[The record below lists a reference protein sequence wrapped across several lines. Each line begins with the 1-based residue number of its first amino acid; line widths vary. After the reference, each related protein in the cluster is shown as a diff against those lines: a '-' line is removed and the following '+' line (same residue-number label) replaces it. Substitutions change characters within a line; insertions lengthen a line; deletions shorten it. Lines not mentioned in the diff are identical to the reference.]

1 MKAQQR
7 HQLKQNQFAIVMGRT
22 MATITE
28 NRERVVIGLV
38 ALVLVIAVV
47 GGYLYWRNRTENNA
61 NAAFGQAMAITQSP
75 IVPAPTVPGATQA
88 PGTYPTEQA
97 RADAALA
104 AFRGVIDEYPSTTAA
119 DGARYH
125 SAALLLALRRLP
137 EAEAAFRESIDA
149 GGGTVYAS
157 VSQLGLAEALIDQG
171 RYDDGI
177 RMLNDLVGQR
187 DGDLPVDAILM
198 RLGRASQKAGRSQEA
213 RAFFRRVIDEFP
225 ESRYVAEARQNQ

>member
-7 HQLKQNQFAIVMGRT
+7 HQLKQNQFAVVMART
-22 MATITE
+22 MNAIAE

-38 ALVLVIAVV
+38 AVALVAAVAA
-47 GGYLYWRNRTENNA
+47 GYLYWRNRTENHA
-61 NAAFGQAMAITQSP
+61 SAAFGQAMAITQSP

-104 AFRGVIDEYPSTTAA
+104 AFREVIDHYPSTTAA

-125 SAALLLALRRLP
+125 IASLLLALGRLP
-137 EAEAAFRESIDA
+137 EAEAAFRESID
-149 GGGTVYAS
+149 GGEGTVYGP
-157 VSQLGLAEALIDQG
+157 VSHLGLAEAQIDQG
-171 RYDDGI
+171 KYDEGI
-177 RMLNDLVGQR
+177 RILNDLVGQR

-198 RLGRASQKAGRSQEA
+198 RLGRASQKAGRPQDA

-225 ESRYVAEARQNQ
+225 ESRYLAEARQNQ